1 MESHDEVLL
10 LLGHFAEEA
19 VMLMLTSDEAVA
31 AASDAHFGPLKR
43 WLQRYSSI
51 LIECSTARAR
61 LALLQQREWPLAHW
75 ATWQSTTDADLIS
88 ATTTCLQCTC
98 SLPLCHCRLSISLHL
113 FSLFFLSLF
122 SHVVVYASRSSCS
135 KWAPLYET
143 FFNFFCIKVTD
154 SNLHCSPVI
163 KSFVCRRLKWS
174 LVTSFGLCLPSKGA
188 YLPIDYDKIRIAIQI
203 YQAVTLR
210 HTLVINRIKR
220 WLNLPTGTWYHG
232 HGALSYSRLR
242 LHVAPGAKTHPTHWS
257 IFVIANCSTLQ
268 LFNYWY

>member
-1 MESHDEVLL
+1 MKLL
-10 LLGHFAEEA
+10 LQL
-19 VMLMLTSDEAVA
+19 VMHISARSNGD
-31 AASDAHFGPLKR
+31 
-43 WLQRYSSI
+43 
-51 LIECSTARAR
+51 CSGTARFWLNVALHGRDWHCFSSESGHWLTGQLGSRRQTLTLFQRR
-61 LALLQQREWPLAHW
+61 LPVCSAPVRCHC
-75 ATWQSTTDADLIS
+75 ATAVFPSL
-88 ATTTCLQCTC
+88 CTC
-98 SLPLCHCRLSISLHL
+98 SPCS
-113 FSLFFLSLF
+113 FSLSFLTSLCTPQEA
-122 SHVVVYASRSSCS
+122 VVQNE
-135 KWAPLYET
+135 PL
-143 FFNFFCIKVTD
+143 FMKRFLIFFCIKVTD